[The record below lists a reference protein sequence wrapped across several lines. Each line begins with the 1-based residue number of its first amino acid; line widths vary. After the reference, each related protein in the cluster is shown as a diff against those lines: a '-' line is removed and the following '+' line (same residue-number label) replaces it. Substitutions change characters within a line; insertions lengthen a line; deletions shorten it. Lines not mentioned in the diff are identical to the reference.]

1 MIVVQEADFDPGAL
15 MAQLHAVCAGTAGA
29 MVSFVGSVRDFAP
42 DAGTDTLVLE
52 HYPGMCERELEAI
65 AEEARTRW
73 SLDGYVVVHRV
84 GALAR
89 AARIVFVGVA
99 CAHRGAAFQACEFII
114 DALKTRAPFWKKE
127 VLADGSSFWVE
138 QRDADALR
146 TASWQGGEPSSSGAA
161 PDGAAPG
168 GAIPQ
173 GTVSVGSAA
182 GATPSVASAAGA
194 SRE

>member
-1 MIVVQEADFDPGAL
+1 
-15 MAQLHAVCAGTAGA
+15 MAQLHEACAGTAGA

-138 QRDADALR
+138 QREADAQR
-146 TASWQGGEPSSSGAA
+146 TASWSDDATPSIDAVSAAA
-161 PDGAAPG
+161 P
-168 GAIPQ
+168 
-173 GTVSVGSAA
+173 SVA
-182 GATPSVASAAGA
+182 GATGA
-194 SRE
+194 SRK